1 MNKSGTGVGGVCG
14 RGGKGDSG
22 IDVPRARVSLHLW
35 KKKICAFPKNL
46 GECMGTFNLV
56 GRVDDRTFAIF
67 ATQQWYL
74 PPKDQKLPSTLSPV
88 VVLETSV
95 NMVPSTSLPSTSIA
109 TLFPVVYAGRFDLAM
124 PSDFS
129 ISEY

>member
-1 MNKSGTGVGGVCG
+1 
-14 RGGKGDSG
+14 
-22 IDVPRARVSLHLW
+22 
-35 KKKICAFPKNL
+35 
-46 GECMGTFNLV
+46 MGTFNLV